1 MKGEVLY
8 CQDSLC
14 ENVNISSFHSTAPE
28 TFGIAIFFKLS
39 SVSCVYVCPWG
50 FYHSKEESLWSHAIP
65 IFCTCH
71 MTYNLKLF
79 EVCEVVPSGGE
90 NGVTIFST
98 SAVAVSRLY
107 WIYDVV
113 DVFSSKMWW
122 GTSPG
127 ITTIFYYLSCTV
139 IMHISFCY
147 HVVNISFS
155 NFLPVLCIFFHK
167 TATVSWSFTG
177 EEVMSSYLESCNPQ
191 NKHEC
196 VLVQKLQTFFFLSQ
210 PPGIWYSKTHS
221 SCFSF
226 CSIWHLLNLH
236 KFQLGSSSAA
246 SLSLG
251 PFVFHHL
258 SRLKS
263 CLLWVMWVGGC
274 LHWVWWVRDPTAT
287 CGRWE
292 GKKSIYNLARNYMN
306 TDGEIWNF
314 HADKNCFNF
323 LP

>member
-39 SVSCVYVCPWG
+39 SVSCLYVCPWG

-196 VLVQKLQTFFFLSQ
+196 VLVQKLQTFFFLPQ
-210 PPGIWYSKTHS
+210 PPGIWYIWYFLFHLAPFELAQVSARLLLC
-221 SCFSF
+221 CFPVFGAICFPSF
-226 CSIWHLLNLH
+226 KQIEVMPAMSHVGGWM
-236 KFQLGSSSAA
+236 S
-246 SLSLG
+246 SLG
-251 PFVFHHL
+251 VVGEGSYCYLWPVGREKKHL
-258 SRLKS
+258 
-263 CLLWVMWVGGC
+263 
-274 LHWVWWVRDPTAT
+274 
-287 CGRWE
+287 
-292 GKKSIYNLARNYMN
+292 
-306 TDGEIWNF
+306 
-314 HADKNCFNF
+314 
-323 LP
+323 